1 MNNFTES
8 INSVNQTHR
17 GGVILTLSGMRG
29 MTFLQ
34 MLKRIISYV
43 QLYANKFDNLE
54 EMYKFLK
61 RHRPKLAREGRDNL
75 KRYPFIYFLKLNL

>member
-1 MNNFTES
+1 M
-8 INSVNQTHR
+8 
-17 GGVILTLSGMRG
+17 TL
-29 MTFLQ
+29 LQ

-61 RHRPKLAREGRDNL
+61 RHRPKLAQEGRRIILHFQTPTDEFEIET
-75 KRYPFIYFLKLNL
+75 KFLKSIFL

>member
-1 MNNFTES
+1 M
-8 INSVNQTHR
+8 
-17 GGVILTLSGMRG
+17 TL
-29 MTFLQ
+29 LQ

-61 RHRPKLAREGRDNL
+61 RHRPKLAQEGRIILHFQTPTDEFEIET
-75 KRYPFIYFLKLNL
+75 KFLKSITLVLAKQCHSSKN